1 VVLLKK
7 TIRLDSNPHQ
17 SSRALLPRSS
27 RKPSLR
33 LREVESSQGSSDPA
47 NDMED
52 GPLGIALFGH
62 PFSGPG
68 GVEL

>member
-1 VVLLKK
+1 MKLLSKG
-7 TIRLDSNPHQ
+7 REGNRDGQPVAN
-17 SSRALLPRSS
+17 LPRSS

-33 LREVESSQGSSDPA
+33 LREVEVGVGSSDPA

-52 GPLGIALFGH
+52 GPLGVALFGL